1 MVFITIFH
9 SYKNVR
15 KMIFF
20 QFRNILSS
28 YSAHNISQKS
38 SFLAVTNPTCWN
50 YPNFYKLLLSLSG
63 DLSPNPRP
71 FQRSPVRS
79 STIWGPL
86 NKKGLHFLHI
96 KKHLTFEKKNKIRC
110 IDKKTKFAIIGIT
123 VSKVAITVSKLYY
136 TVPNSEVNFLGS
148 VLQHKNSTLQ
158 RNWKSCFWN
167 SFA

>member
-38 SFLAVTNPTCWN
+38 SFLAVTNPKCWN

-63 DLSPNPRP
+63 DLNPGP
-71 FQRSPVRS
+71 FQRSPDKKLYHMGTTQQKRFAFS
-79 STIWGPL
+79 AYKKTL
-86 NKKGLHFLHI
+86 NFWKK
-96 KKHLTFEKKNKIRC
+96 KKIRC
-110 IDKKTKFAIIGIT
+110 IAKKTKFAII
-123 VSKVAITVSKLYY
+123 AITVSKLYY
-136 TVPNSEVNFLGS
+136 TVPNSEVSFPGS
-148 VLQHKNSTLQ
+148 VLQHKNSALQ
-158 RNWKSCFWN
+158 RNWKRCFWN
-167 SFA
+167 SFT